1 MKKEKKIII
10 NQYESVIFGVTII
23 LNMKVTVLEIK
34 QLSVEEY
41 INKIR
46 PYLKEINNLKKSYT
60 WKIQLGVANILVS
73 SIDHD
78 EEHVMHSKSD
88 IQKSWWMMK
97 QMKL

>member
-73 SIDHD
+73 SVDHD

-88 IQKSWWMMK
+88 TQKS
-97 QMKL
+97 

>member
-73 SIDHD
+73 SVDHD